1 MFTESTATESAGGEK
16 AIKTCGAKRTDAA
29 CAETR
34 SKHELQPFYM
44 LINPLLENFMLA
56 KQKPNKRYPHSGDD
70 RKDKK
75 QEGQIVKF

>member
-34 SKHELQPFYM
+34 SKHEL
-44 LINPLLENFMLA
+44 
-56 KQKPNKRYPHSGDD
+56 
-70 RKDKK
+70 
-75 QEGQIVKF
+75 